1 MIETLTYNLDISK
14 KTGLVFDGLK
24 KNEDL
29 LNEIKHRQQSV
40 TYRLGEID
48 KYIDDPDKTDSRSLT
63 EDIIGM
69 TMFLDRLFGQ
79 LELVSILLKNS
90 SKYSQNIRDMTYS
103 LEAVD
108 NTWVSGKQH
117 LKNILDKE
125 AKED

>member
-1 MIETLTYNLDISK
+1 MIETISYNLDISK
-14 KTGLVFDGLK
+14 KMELIFDGFK
-24 KNEDL
+24 KNEEF
-29 LNEIKHRQQSV
+29 LNNIKRRQQSM
-40 TYRLGEID
+40 TDRLGEIG
-48 KYIDDPDKTDSRSLT
+48 KCIDEPDKTDSRSLT
-63 EDIIGM
+63 DDIIGM

-79 LELVSILLKNS
+79 LELVSILMKNS
-90 SKYSQNIRDMTYS
+90 SKYLQNIRDMTYS